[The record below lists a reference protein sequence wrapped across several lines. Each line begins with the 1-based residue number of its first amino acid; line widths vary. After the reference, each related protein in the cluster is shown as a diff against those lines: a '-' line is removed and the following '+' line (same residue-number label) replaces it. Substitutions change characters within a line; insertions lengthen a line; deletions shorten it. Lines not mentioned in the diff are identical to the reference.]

1 MKLLNFALHGEAGWR
16 KIAMYVHSL
25 SHEIELKDVTD
36 LRKHEQGRN
45 RAKKRRGGKR
55 TLVWLA
61 LASAALIGVL
71 VCPSPYN
78 NQRGGVELYG
88 DDPEV
93 EVYGPQ
99 LPENIVGGYTE
110 PAIQSVVLPE
120 DGDGDDS
127 TLYVYASEGQKNYH
141 LYTCRNAYA
150 SAKKLTLYE
159 AYYLG
164 YKPGKCC
171 NAPEYIPGN

>member
-1 MKLLNFALHGEAGWR
+1 MR
-16 KIAMYVHSL
+16 IL
-25 SHEIELKDVTD
+25 SHEYGLKGVAG
-36 LRKHEQGRN
+36 LQKHGQGRN
-45 RAKKRRGGKR
+45 GAKKRRGGKR

-110 PAIQSVVLPE
+110 PSIQSVVLPE
-120 DGDGDDS
+120 DSGDGDS
-127 TLYVYASEGQKNYH
+127 TLYVYASEGQSNYH
-141 LYTCRNAYA
+141 VYTCRYAYA

-171 NAPEYIPGN
+171 NAPEYTPGN